1 MTTKQTKIVNS
12 IEQAVKTLTQAKRDS
27 AKPSKAVIT
36 LSIPEQVKLAREAGE
51 AKGVELTQR
60 AIFDK
65 AAKALHDAKAV
76 IGDLRKCKVA
86 QAFIAGRYGN
96 DKAVTAQTKKNAL
109 GAFRKAVETG
119 KAYNENAARAEKA
132 AAKKG
137 AQTAP
142 KADKAAAPADTKKA
156 THVEASETATTYQC
170 TIARKGSAAKAA
182 QTLRD
187 LVNKMKA
194 SEEYSGL
201 CLALIDALNEFD
213 GIDE

>member
-1 MTTKQTKIVNS
+1 MTTKQIKSNVIT
-12 IEQAVKTLTQAKRDS
+12 QAVKTLSQAKRET

-36 LSIPEQVKLAREAGE
+36 LSIAEQVKLAHEAGA

-86 QAFIAGRYGN
+86 QAFVAGRYGS
-96 DKAVTAQTKKNAL
+96 DKAVTAQTKRNAL
-109 GAFRKAVETG
+109 LAFRKAVESG

-142 KADKAAAPADTKKA
+142 KADKAEAAGDTKKA
-156 THVEASETATTYQC
+156 THVEASETATTYAC
-170 TIARKGSAAKAA
+170 TIARKGSAKKAA
-182 QTLRD
+182 QILRD
-187 LVNKMKA
+187 LMNKMKD
-194 SEEYSGL
+194 SEEYSPL
-201 CLALIDALNEFD
+201 CALIIDALDEFD
-213 GIDE
+213 GE

>member
-1 MTTKQTKIVNS
+1 MTTKAKQGAIALAVQTLSQTK
-12 IEQAVKTLTQAKRDS
+12 RDT

-36 LSIPEQVKLAREAGE
+36 LSIAEQVKLAHEAGA
-51 AKGVELTQR
+51 AKGAELTQR

-65 AAKALHDAKAV
+65 AAKALHEAKAV

-86 QAFIAGRYGN
+86 QAFVAGRYGN
-96 DKAVTAQTKKNAL
+96 DKAVTAQTKRNAL
-109 GAFRKAVETG
+109 LAFRKAVEQG

-142 KADKAAAPADTKKA
+142 KADKAETPADTKKV

-170 TIARKGSAAKAA
+170 TIARKGSAKKAA

-187 LVNKMKA
+187 LINKMK
-194 SEEYSGL
+194 STEEYASL
-201 CLALIDALNEFD
+201 CTLVIDALDEFD
-213 GIDE
+213 GE